1 MADPNTNEA
10 QEAQDAS
17 LARML
22 VQRVQEQNQV
32 KVENIE
38 EAPIEIKRGLYE
50 RDLEMFKGMIKTQID
65 NYFERQS
72 LIMQQRG
79 TNSDILDQRTNIPE
93 LKYIIDLINESS
105 ILFREM
111 QNIIIEIYKDNGLS
125 NICSF
130 RFDFFNCMQKA
141 GKISM
146 CMKDHSYGTI
156 WHINEVIRKGLNET
170 RISDI
175 NSEFQKYNRS
185 SREFSEIAMIFQ
197 DPIVYNFLS
206 ARILEE
212 LKECMFE
219 SFNDP
224 NRTVLEIS
232 IHGTVEAAS
241 TSLFKKPTLKWMSQM
256 VTLGSKSHEILLLR
270 NDSMPKVDE
279 RIYTTFYEKLLYWT
293 YDDLERAQE
302 TARIINQEIR
312 EDNEPVPDLRF
323 VLNFDAL
330 SFLNSNELALKAQ

>member
-1 MADPNTNEA
+1 
-10 QEAQDAS
+10 
-17 LARML
+17 
-22 VQRVQEQNQV
+22 
-32 KVENIE
+32 

-93 LKYIIDLINESS
+93 LNYIIDLINESS

-111 QNIIIEIYKDNGLS
+111 QNIIIEIYKDNGHS

-130 RFDFFNCMQKA
+130 HFDFFNCMQKA
-141 GKISM
+141 RKISM

-156 WHINEVIRKGLNET
+156 WHINKVIRKGLNET

-185 SREFSEIAMIFQ
+185 SRELSEIAMIFQ
-197 DPIVYNFLS
+197 DPIVYSFLF
-206 ARILEE
+206 AHILEE

-232 IHGTVEAAS
+232 IHRTVEAAS
-241 TSLFKKPTLKWMSQM
+241 TSLF
-256 VTLGSKSHEILLLR
+256 VYLL
-270 NDSMPKVDE
+270 
-279 RIYTTFYEKLLYWT
+279 
-293 YDDLERAQE
+293 
-302 TARIINQEIR
+302 
-312 EDNEPVPDLRF
+312 
-323 VLNFDAL
+323 
-330 SFLNSNELALKAQ
+330 